1 MKSSEIKE
9 IRNKF
14 ISVLIAIVLIII
26 IIAVAFG
33 IPISKAVKNGEEV
46 SFRTFLAV
54 LYPEKYAYSN
64 VEADLYQYFG
74 VSNDIDT
81 AIILQ
86 DEKIEELAKYCDGQ
100 VYFSI
105 DTIRKLFTRRF
116 YVNEEENVILY
127 SKAKELLTIK
137 IGEES
142 KGYYTTQDINTLG
155 DFTPVDYQIARYEDG
170 TLYMAADFLKGYA
183 NFEYRYDA
191 NPGRVQ
197 VRNQWGSYRE
207 SVITGNTHV
216 RYQGGI
222 KSDILCA
229 VSEGDKV
236 AVLEIMENWTKVK
249 TENGLIG
256 YVENNKLEDYVEVTE
271 QPVTG
276 AYHPSDD
283 YDMGKPGQNINLV
296 FHQIYYADD
305 GSGYNELAANA
316 SGIDVVCP
324 TWFYIDS
331 SEGTFTS
338 FANSAYVENAH
349 SKGLQVWA
357 LIEDMTNEFDENAL
371 FRRSDSRRTLIS
383 NLVNACIEVGADGI
397 NIDLEKIGKDTGPH
411 YVQFLRELSIEA
423 HKQGLIVSVD
433 NYVQNE
439 GNIYYN
445 LFEQGFVADF
455 VIIMGYDEH
464 WAGSDAGT
472 VASLDFTEK
481 GISSAIETG
490 VSPDKLICAIPYY
503 TRIWRTEGAETN
515 SEAVGMDVA
524 RQWVDNRQLTTTWDE
539 EAGQNYAS
547 YQDGTALY
555 QVWLE
560 DMDSVTARLS
570 VLEKYHIAGV
580 AGWKLGLENQ
590 GVWAAI
596 ESYYPSGD

>member
-191 NPGRVQ
+191 V
-197 VRNQWGSYRE
+197 
-207 SVITGNTHV
+207 
-216 RYQGGI
+216 
-222 KSDILCA
+222 
-229 VSEGDKV
+229 
-236 AVLEIMENWTKVK
+236 
-249 TENGLIG
+249 TENL
-256 YVENNKLEDYVEVTE
+256 
-271 QPVTG
+271 
-276 AYHPSDD
+276 
-283 YDMGKPGQNINLV
+283 
-296 FHQIYYADD
+296 
-305 GSGYNELAANA
+305 
-316 SGIDVVCP
+316 
-324 TWFYIDS
+324 
-331 SEGTFTS
+331 
-338 FANSAYVENAH
+338 
-349 SKGLQVWA
+349 
-357 LIEDMTNEFDENAL
+357 
-371 FRRSDSRRTLIS
+371 
-383 NLVNACIEVGADGI
+383 
-397 NIDLEKIGKDTGPH
+397 
-411 YVQFLRELSIEA
+411 
-423 HKQGLIVSVD
+423 
-433 NYVQNE
+433 
-439 GNIYYN
+439 
-445 LFEQGFVADF
+445 
-455 VIIMGYDEH
+455 
-464 WAGSDAGT
+464 
-472 VASLDFTEK
+472 
-481 GISSAIETG
+481 
-490 VSPDKLICAIPYY
+490 
-503 TRIWRTEGAETN
+503 
-515 SEAVGMDVA
+515 
-524 RQWVDNRQLTTTWDE
+524 
-539 EAGQNYAS
+539 
-547 YQDGTALY
+547 
-555 QVWLE
+555 
-560 DMDSVTARLS
+560 
-570 VLEKYHIAGV
+570 
-580 AGWKLGLENQ
+580 
-590 GVWAAI
+590 
-596 ESYYPSGD
+596 